1 MVKYHSRE
9 AGKEKA
15 QCKTVSS
22 YWKMLCTV
30 QNKFQPMEMALQYA
44 LYFPDFWKLIIFML
58 SIFQEMKI
66 NSYLALPFSSQEIGI
81 KPKK

>member
-1 MVKYHSRE
+1 M
-9 AGKEKA
+9 
-15 QCKTVSS
+15 VSS
-22 YWKMLCTV
+22 SWNRLCMV

-44 LYFPDFWKLIIFML
+44 FYFPKFGELIIFML
-58 SIFQEMKI
+58 NIFQEMEI

>member
-1 MVKYHSRE
+1 M
-9 AGKEKA
+9 
-15 QCKTVSS
+15 
-22 YWKMLCTV
+22 
-30 QNKFQPMEMALQYA
+30 QNKFQPMEMVLQYA

-58 SIFQEMKI
+58 SIFQKMEI